1 LHLQKGGVK
10 KLLMTNNEEFTEK
23 ESLQL
28 ITDMIN
34 KTKQSFHDTGFGPI
48 MWGFVV
54 TLCAFATFLS
64 LQFDLIL
71 PFDIWILTI
80 VAIVPQIIYSIR
92 ESKLKKVKTYNDV
105 AMDFTWISFGISMGI
120 LAVVINSMIS
130 DITTTIPNYMEVRGT
145 FRLNNHITGIY
156 LIIYAIPTFISGGIM
171 KFKPMLFGGVLCW
184 LLAIVSAFTNGKMD
198 MLLTAIA
205 ATCAWLIP
213 GLIINARY
221 RKAKLANV

>member
-1 LHLQKGGVK
+1 MQNGGVK
-10 KLLMTNNEEFTEK
+10 KLHMTNKEEFTEK

-48 MWGFVV
+48 MWGCVI
-54 TLCAFATFLS
+54 TLCALSTFLS
-64 LQFDLIL
+64 IHFDFKL
-71 PFDIWILTI
+71 PFDVWTLTL
-80 VAIVPQIIYSIR
+80 VAIVPQIIFSIR
-92 ESKLKKVKTYNDV
+92 EAKLKKVKTYNDV

-120 LAVVINSMIS
+120 LAMVVNSMVTDIS
-130 DITTTIPNYMEVRGT
+130 TNIPNYMEVRGT

-156 LIIYAIPTFISGGIM
+156 LIIYAIPTFITGGIM
-171 KFKPMLFGGVLCW
+171 KFKPMLLGGIICW
-184 LLAIVSAFTNGKMD
+184 LLAIISVFTNGKID

-213 GLIINARY
+213 GLIINAKY
-221 RKAKLANV
+221 RKAKLTNV